1 MHRPRSL
8 LPLVPLLLV
17 MASAA
22 CERKQSVAAGGDSAA
37 AARSTRDQVLLGVVA
52 SLTGD
57 QASFGVSTR
66 DGVLL
71 AVEEANA
78 RGGALGK
85 PIQMRVYDSQG
96 KSSEGANAVTR
107 LISQDGATVILGE
120 VASSISLAMAPV
132 AQRAGVPMIS
142 PSSTNPKVTQV
153 GDYVFRVC
161 FIDPF
166 QGYVMAR
173 FAGEHLGAKRAA
185 ILRDNKSDYSI
196 GLSTV
201 FTARYPEFGGTVVAS
216 EAYSQGD
223 TDFRSQLTAIKAT
236 RPDVIYVP
244 GYYTDVGLIA
254 RQARQ
259 LGINVPLL
267 GGDGWESTKLY
278 ELGGPALDGNYF
290 SNHYSPE
297 DPRPVVKD
305 FIARFTQRF
314 GRQPDSLAVL
324 GYDAANVAIAA
335 IQRTG
340 TTQGAQ
346 VREAISQTRDF
357 PGVGGTITL
366 DPERNATKPAV
377 VLKIQDGSASFVTSV
392 EP

>member
-1 MHRPRSL
+1 MRHPRSL
-8 LPLVPLLLV
+8 LLLPLVLV
-17 MASAA
+17 TVLSA
-22 CERKQSVAAGGDSAA
+22 CERKQSVPSTGDAAA
-37 AARSTRDQVLLGVVA
+37 AARTTRDQVLLGVVA

-66 DGVLL
+66 DGVTL

-78 RGGALGK
+78 RGGVLGK
-85 PIQMRVYDSQG
+85 PILTRVYDSQG
-96 KSSEGANAVTR
+96 KPAEGANAVTR
-107 LISQDGATVILGE
+107 LINQDGATVILGE

-132 AQRAGVPMIS
+132 AQRMGVPMIS

-153 GDYVFRVC
+153 GEYVFRVC

-173 FAGEHLGAKRAA
+173 FAGENLKAKRAA

-196 GLSTV
+196 GLATV
-201 FTARYPEFGGTVVAS
+201 FAARLPDFGGTIVAN

-236 RPDVIYVP
+236 NPDVIYVP

-259 LGINVPLL
+259 LGIDAPML

-278 ELGGPALDGNYF
+278 ELGGDALNGHYF

-297 DPRPVVKD
+297 DPRPLVKD
-305 FIARFTQRF
+305 FIARFTKRF
-314 GRQPDSLAVL
+314 GNPPDSLAVL
-324 GYDAANVAIAA
+324 GFDAANVAIAA
-335 IQRTG
+335 IERAG
-340 TTQGAQ
+340 TTDGRK
-346 VREAISQTRDF
+346 VRASISETRDF

-366 DPERNATKPAV
+366 DAERNATKPAV